1 MIDWRIVLYFP
12 IFLYGQSSAATLQQA
27 AHIRKPTISGIINLL
42 VEVMLMNDE
51 HPLHPELGRTKK
63 VIQPLP
69 GQTGDQEPNP
79 AVELIRSKI
88 DALYDTEQEQATT
101 PTASTSVPPI
111 QPSKS
116 KHQRYMDELS
126 NSGKSLEEIQAAWH
140 QYYVDL
146 PDHEKREVWQEF
158 YAEHTRQDEEVKKAQ
173 VHPQQQ
179 ATPAQEKLSPMQPS
193 APQDSRSVSEIKSQI
208 ISKARAQAK
217 PKNPHLQSLLFGLS
231 MGTVVVAIMLF
242 SFFNERIIAPF
253 ITPSR
258 VVSSTPIITDPNS
271 TAVGKDPKIIIPK
284 INVEIPVVYDEP
296 SIQEEAVQKAL
307 ERGVLHYA
315 TTPKPGEKG
324 NAVIF
329 GHSSNNILNSGKY
342 KFAFVL
348 LSRLEDGDT
357 FMLEKGGKRYVYR
370 VFRKEVVAPTDL
382 SVLDSHGDKSTVTL
396 ITCDPPGT
404 SINRLIVVGEQISPS
419 PSSNVASSVKKDVAT
434 RTPAQLPSNSPSLW
448 SRMTNWF

>member
-1 MIDWRIVLYFP
+1 
-12 IFLYGQSSAATLQQA
+12 
-27 AHIRKPTISGIINLL
+27 
-42 VEVMLMNDE
+42 MNED
-51 HPLHPELGRTKK
+51 HPLYPELKRTKK
-63 VIQPLP
+63 IIEPLP
-69 GQTGDQEPNP
+69 GQTGSQDPNP
-79 AVELIRSKI
+79 AVEMIRNKI
-88 DALYDTEQEQATT
+88 NALYEHEPDAKEESIEAE
-101 PTASTSVPPI
+101 TAGEHR
-111 QPSKS
+111 S
-116 KHQRYMDELS
+116 KHQQYMHELS
-126 NSGKSLEEIQAAWH
+126 ESGKSLAEIQAAWH

-146 PDHEKREVWQEF
+146 PDDEKHEVWQEF
-158 YAEHTRQDEEVKKAQ
+158 YAEHSRVDNEIKKAR
-173 VHPQQQ
+173 VHPPQQTAPVEPEAKTKPHKTEKRP
-179 ATPAQEKLSPMQPS
+179 ATQE
-193 APQDSRSVSEIKSQI
+193 DVRTVSEIKGQLI
-208 ISKARAQAK
+208 NKARSRAK

-231 MGTVVVAIMLF
+231 MGTVVVVIMLF

-258 VVSSTPIITDPNS
+258 SVSSTPIITDPNS

-296 SIQEEAVQKAL
+296 SVQEDAVQKAL

-315 TTPKPGEKG
+315 TTPNPGEKG

-357 FMLEKGGKRYVYR
+357 FMLEKDGKRYVYK
-370 VFRKEVVAPTDL
+370 VFHKEVVAPTDL
-382 SVLDSHGDKSTVTL
+382 SVLENHGDKSTVTL

-404 SINRLIVVGEQISPS
+404 SINRLVVVGEQISPS
-419 PSSNVASSVKKDVAT
+419 PTNNVASSAKQDVAT
-434 RTPAQLPSNSPSLW
+434 QAPTQLPSNSPSLW